1 MKSRLR
7 RWKWKHEAEVSHH
20 FLMLTLLTTLNALN
34 PLLEML
40 KCSLLLIH
48 AILKTLK
55 SWDEANLIMIH
66 AILHGVESSI
76 TDYCKLLHASVER
89 ANLSRQ
95 IHPRRMIKSVRCLM
109 RWCLYVRRLSK
120 RWLRRW
126 SHCVSRLRHHRLRE
140 YGLKVNTL
148 RLEWR
153 NVKLGFSM
161 LKASLR
167 VYSTLHLSYLSFLI
181 YSRMH
186 LFLSPGLC

>member
-1 MKSRLR
+1 M
-7 RWKWKHEAEVSHH
+7 
-20 FLMLTLLTTLNALN
+20 
-34 PLLEML
+34 LEML
-40 KCSLLLIH
+40 KHSLLLIH
-48 AILKTLK
+48 VILHMLKSLLQILKLRYET
-55 SWDEANLIMIH
+55 SLILIH
-66 AILHGVESSI
+66 VILHRVESSI

-109 RWCLYVRRLSK
+109 RWCLYVRRLSE

-126 SHCVSRLRHHRLRE
+126 SHSVSRLRHHRLRE
-140 YGLKVNTL
+140 YGVKVNTL